1 MRVLPLSDA
10 NTKPNTKM
18 TTNHSYP
25 FAAFRDMLQCNVGQE
40 KSALIAWA
48 NDSDSDERAR
58 AVEAAFGVTR
68 EKWDRLQAEAPAT
81 IKYPAWTYS
90 LAILAAERRLHSLE
104 LEEME

>member
-1 MRVLPLSDA
+1 MSTS
-10 NTKPNTKM
+10 NY
-18 TTNHSYP
+18 SYP

-48 NDSDSDERAR
+48 NDSDVDERAR

-68 EKWDRLQAEAPAT
+68 EKWDRLQAEAPAD
-81 IKYPAWTYS
+81 IKYPAWAYA
-90 LAILAAERRLHSLE
+90 LAIIAEERRLQNIA